1 MDLNEF
7 VANFADQIDDV
18 DVDSIEAGTEFKDLE
33 EWSSMSALAVIAMV
47 DSEYDVQIKGDDIRN
62 AETIEDLFNRVKEIK
77 G

>member
-7 VANFADQIDDV
+7 IANFADQIDDI
-18 DVDSIEAGTEFKDLE
+18 DISAIKADTEFKELE

-47 DSEYDVQIKGDDIRN
+47 DAEYDVQIKGDDIRN
-62 AETIEDLFNRVKEIK
+62 AETIEDLFNRIKEIK

>member
-7 VANFADQIDDV
+7 VTNFVDQIDDV
-18 DVDSIEAGTEFKDLE
+18 DAESIKADTEFKDLE

-47 DSEYDVQIKGDDIRN
+47 DAEYDVQIKGDDIRN
-62 AETIEDLFNRVKEIK
+62 AETIEDLYNRVKEIK

>member
-18 DVDSIEAGTEFKDLE
+18 DVSLIKADTEFKDLE

-47 DSEYDVQIKGDDIRN
+47 DAEYDVQIKGDDIRN
-62 AETIEDLFNRVKEIK
+62 AETIEDLFNKVKEIK

>member
-1 MDLNEF
+1 MTLDEF

-18 DVDSIEAGTEFKDLE
+18 DVDSIKADTEFKDLE

-47 DSEYDVQIKGDDIRN
+47 DAEYDVQIKGDDIRN

>member
-7 VANFADQIDDV
+7 IANFADQIDDV
-18 DVDSIEAGTEFKDLE
+18 DVSTIKADTEFKDLD
-33 EWSSMSALAVIAMV
+33 EWSSMSALAIIAMV
-47 DSEYDVQIKGDDIRN
+47 DAEYDVQIKGDDIRN